1 MEKALGEIFRNYRKR
16 KKITQKDLAILL
28 DCSLPTVGK
37 IEIGKYSAGQK
48 ILRSFLAQSDI
59 TKDEREFVKKYRSE
73 KKEKKI
79 NTENTNYTDI
89 IKDKALSSDY
99 ATTNRLV
106 KIMWDFR
113 EALFKYFQE
122 IDLLLAT
129 NEYSTNKKMER
140 GILKTSKDLEEMSE
154 KMKKYLVK
162 EIKEAQII

>member
-1 MEKALGEIFRNYRKR
+1 
-16 KKITQKDLAILL
+16 
-28 DCSLPTVGK
+28 
-37 IEIGKYSAGQK
+37 
-48 ILRSFLAQSDI
+48 
-59 TKDEREFVKKYRSE
+59 
-73 KKEKKI
+73 
-79 NTENTNYTDI
+79 
-89 IKDKALSSDY
+89 
-99 ATTNRLV
+99 
-106 KIMWDFR
+106 MWDFR